1 MADNKIVEHPSA
13 LLGIGREAVRERDIF
28 KAVEVLL
35 ELTPPDSGL
44 DIPLGAAVDRNLDI
58 TEDEKVIRTANAL
71 LSLRAEDGWEAA
83 IAFARRVAEGVPD
96 KSFGA
101 AVLKEIERQ
110 REAEAASSK
119 D

>member
-13 LLGIGREAVRERDIF
+13 LLGIGREALRERDVF

-44 DIPLGAAVDRNLDI
+44 DIPLAEVDRNLDI
-58 TEDEKVIRTANAL
+58 TEDEKVVRTANAL
-71 LSLRAEDGWEAA
+71 LSMRAEDGWEAA
-83 IAFARRVAEGVPD
+83 IAFAKRVAEGVPD